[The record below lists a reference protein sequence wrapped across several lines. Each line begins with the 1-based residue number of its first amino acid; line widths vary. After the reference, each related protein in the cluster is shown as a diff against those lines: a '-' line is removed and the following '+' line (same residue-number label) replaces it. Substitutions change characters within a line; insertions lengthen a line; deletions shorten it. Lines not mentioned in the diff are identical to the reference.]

1 MGRNIQLLKK
11 RVFRWVMAIAWKT
24 LNEQRVHIAG
34 STLALWASSFPLV
47 PMHPCKMCLET
58 PRHIFMLPITDFGSC
73 NTYFGNHPSFL
84 RKKMNQPKGK

>member
-34 STLALWASSFPLV
+34 NTLALRAASFPLV
-47 PMHPCKMCLET
+47 PVRPLQDVSGD
-58 PRHIFMLPITDFGSC
+58 PQTDFHAAH
-73 NTYFGNHPSFL
+73 YRL
-84 RKKMNQPKGK
+84 WLL